1 MDTSL
6 NQSEELIK
14 QKASDSGIKLISVI
28 ILLALVSVG
37 LYNPL
42 KSIIFPDNQYINTY
56 QSSESFVNYIEN
68 MTWDLLEKNSS
79 KDEFDFYQKNQ
90 YKDVTYYLQ
99 VKDELATPVTNTNLL
114 PNQILSKSKQSS
126 SFYIHIKLDENLQA
140 ISKESSMDE
149 AWEDNIV
156 ITFERLLASREDIKG
171 KEIELLLMIP
181 KDVYLKNGALEDNI
195 KNFYLERYM
204 ILILAIG
211 SIIMFLILVW
221 AGFTNT
227 LRQQNNS
234 FIKAMNKIPIEVK
247 CLIYILFGV
256 CFALTMELLFN
267 DNLSRYYSP
276 KLKFETIIS
285 DANIFFYLIGIP
297 ATIFL
302 YTALYILV
310 SDIKNVFNS
319 GIYESCIKKSLIGKF
334 FLKLFKKLNSTF
346 SKLMSFDISNTK
358 NRKLMLVLGI
368 NLIIAWI
375 IVFFTSFVFLY
386 IVFGMGGSY
395 SLFGSVILG
404 MCIAIIYSLFIF
416 SYLKDRMCE
425 LEQLYMVTDE
435 ISLGNFNQHM
445 ELNLGI
451 FNPILEKLNSI
462 SEGFKIAVDE
472 EIKSQNLKTELISN
486 VSHDL
491 KTPLTSIISYIDL
504 LKKENDMSETQKEYI
519 EILEQKSQRL
529 TLLIE
534 DLFEASKAASGNI
547 SFNKSSLDLVSLLR
561 QTIAENENEI
571 SASGLLF
578 KIQLPDSEQK
588 IICNLDGK
596 RTYRI
601 FDNLISNILKYS
613 LPSSRVY
620 IDVSLNMNKVLI
632 VFKNISA
639 YEMNFN
645 PNDIAERFVRGDK
658 SRNTDGSGLG
668 LSIAKSFTELQGGE
682 FNIYIDGDLFKVAIS
697 FEVISEYEQEG

>member
-1 MDTSL
+1 M

-368 NLIIAWI
+368 NLIIVWI

>member
-99 VKDELATPVTNTNLL
+99 VKDELATPFTNTNLL

-234 FIKAMNKIPIEVK
+234 FIKAMNKIPMEVK

-256 CFALTMELLFN
+256 GFALTMELLFN

-368 NLIIAWI
+368 NLIIVWI

-620 IDVSLNMNKVLI
+620 IDMSLDMNKVLI
-632 VFKNISA
+632 VLKNISA

-697 FEVISEYEQEG
+697 FEVINEYEQEG

>member
-234 FIKAMNKIPIEVK
+234 FIKAMNKIPMEVK

-256 CFALTMELLFN
+256 GFALTMELLFN

-302 YTALYILV
+302 YTALYVLV

-346 SKLMSFDISNTK
+346 SKLISFDISNTK

-368 NLIIAWI
+368 NLIIVWI

>member
-1 MDTSL
+1 M

-28 ILLALVSVG
+28 ILLALISVG

-140 ISKESSMDE
+140 ISKDSSMDE
-149 AWEDNIV
+149 TWEDNIV

-171 KEIELLLMIP
+171 KELELLLMIP

-211 SIIMFLILVW
+211 SIIMFIILVW
-221 AGFTNT
+221 AGFKNT

-234 FIKAMNKIPIEVK
+234 FIKAMNKIPMEVK

-256 CFALTMELLFN
+256 GFALTMELLFN

-302 YTALYILV
+302 YTALYVLV

-319 GIYESCIKKSLIGKF
+319 GIYESCIKKSLIGRF
-334 FLKLFKKLNSTF
+334 FLKLFKKLNSIF

-368 NLIIAWI
+368 NLIIVWI

-620 IDVSLNMNKVLI
+620 IDVSLNMNKALI
-632 VFKNISA
+632 VFKNISV

-668 LSIAKSFTELQGGE
+668 LSIAKSFTELQGGD

>member
-99 VKDELATPVTNTNLL
+99 VKDELATPFTNTNLL

-346 SKLMSFDISNTK
+346 SKLISFDISNTK

-368 NLIIAWI
+368 NLIIVWI

-620 IDVSLNMNKVLI
+620 IDMSLDMNKVLI
-632 VFKNISA
+632 VLKNISA

-697 FEVISEYEQEG
+697 FEVINEYEQEG

>member
-234 FIKAMNKIPIEVK
+234 FIKAMNKIPMEVK

-256 CFALTMELLFN
+256 GFALTMELLFN

-297 ATIFL
+297 VTIFL
-302 YTALYILV
+302 YTALYVLV

-368 NLIIAWI
+368 NLIIVWI

-697 FEVISEYEQEG
+697 FEVINEYEQEG

>member
-42 KSIIFPDNQYINTY
+42 KSIIFPDNQYINNY

-140 ISKESSMDE
+140 ISKDSSMDE

-247 CLIYILFGV
+247 ILIYILFGV

-346 SKLMSFDISNTK
+346 SKLISFDISNTK

-368 NLIIAWI
+368 NLIIVWI

-620 IDVSLNMNKVLI
+620 IDVSFNMNKVLI

-697 FEVISEYEQEG
+697 FEVINEYEQEG

>member
-99 VKDELATPVTNTNLL
+99 VKDELATPFTNTNLL

-234 FIKAMNKIPIEVK
+234 FIKAMNKIPMEVK

-256 CFALTMELLFN
+256 GFALTMELLFN

-302 YTALYILV
+302 YTALYVLI

-368 NLIIAWI
+368 NLIIVWI

>member
-99 VKDELATPVTNTNLL
+99 VKDELATPFTNTNLL

-140 ISKESSMDE
+140 ISKDSSMDE
-149 AWEDNIV
+149 TWEDNIV
-156 ITFERLLASREDIKG
+156 TTFERLLASREDIKG
-171 KEIELLLMIP
+171 KELELLLMIP

-195 KNFYLERYM
+195 KNFCLERYM

-297 ATIFL
+297 VTIFL
-302 YTALYILV
+302 YTALYVLV
-310 SDIKNVFNS
+310 SDIKNVFNF

-334 FLKLFKKLNSTF
+334 FLKLFKKLNSAF
-346 SKLMSFDISNTK
+346 SKLISFDIPNTK

-368 NLIIAWI
+368 NLIIVWI

-620 IDVSLNMNKVLI
+620 IDMSLDMNKVLI
-632 VFKNISA
+632 VLKNISA

-697 FEVISEYEQEG
+697 FEVINEYEQEG

>member
-1 MDTSL
+1 M

-37 LYNPL
+37 LYSPL

-140 ISKESSMDE
+140 ISKDSSMDE
-149 AWEDNIV
+149 TWEDNIV
-156 ITFERLLASREDIKG
+156 TTFERLLASREDIKG
-171 KEIELLLMIP
+171 KELELLLMIP

-234 FIKAMNKIPIEVK
+234 FIKTMNKIPMEVK

-256 CFALTMELLFN
+256 GFALTMELLFN

-302 YTALYILV
+302 YTALYIFV

-368 NLIIAWI
+368 NLIIVWI

-425 LEQLYMVTDE
+425 LEQLYIVTDE

>member
-1 MDTSL
+1 M

-99 VKDELATPVTNTNLL
+99 VKDELATPFTNTNLL

-346 SKLMSFDISNTK
+346 SKLISFDISNTK

-697 FEVISEYEQEG
+697 FEVINEYEQEG

>member
-140 ISKESSMDE
+140 ISKDSSMDE
-149 AWEDNIV
+149 TWEDNIV
-156 ITFERLLASREDIKG
+156 TTFERLLASREDIKG
-171 KEIELLLMIP
+171 KELELLLMIP

-256 CFALTMELLFN
+256 GFALTMELLFN

-368 NLIIAWI
+368 NLIIVWI

-620 IDVSLNMNKVLI
+620 IDMSLDMNKVLI
-632 VFKNISA
+632 VLKNISA

-697 FEVISEYEQEG
+697 FEVINEYEQEG

>member
-1 MDTSL
+1 M

-28 ILLALVSVG
+28 ILLALISVG

-68 MTWDLLEKNSS
+68 MTWDLLEKNFS

-99 VKDELATPVTNTNLL
+99 VKDELATPFTNTNLL

-368 NLIIAWI
+368 NLIIVWI
-375 IVFFTSFVFLY
+375 IVFFTSFIFLY

>member
-28 ILLALVSVG
+28 ILLALISVG

-140 ISKESSMDE
+140 ISKDSSMDE
-149 AWEDNIV
+149 TWEDNIV
-156 ITFERLLASREDIKG
+156 TTFERLLASREDIKG
-171 KEIELLLMIP
+171 KELELLLMIP

-195 KNFYLERYM
+195 RNFYLERYM

-234 FIKAMNKIPIEVK
+234 FIKAMNKIPMEVK

-256 CFALTMELLFN
+256 GFALTMELLFN

-297 ATIFL
+297 VTIFL
-302 YTALYILV
+302 YTALYVLV
-310 SDIKNVFNS
+310 SDIKNVFNF

-368 NLIIAWI
+368 NLIIVWI

-425 LEQLYMVTDE
+425 LEQLYIVTDE

-620 IDVSLNMNKVLI
+620 IDMSLDMNKVLI
-632 VFKNISA
+632 VLKNISA

>member
-1 MDTSL
+1 M

-28 ILLALVSVG
+28 ILLALISVG

-140 ISKESSMDE
+140 ISKDSSMDE
-149 AWEDNIV
+149 TWEDNIV

-171 KEIELLLMIP
+171 KELELLLMIP

-234 FIKAMNKIPIEVK
+234 FIKAMNKIPMEVK

-256 CFALTMELLFN
+256 GFALTMELLFN

-302 YTALYILV
+302 YTALYVLV
-310 SDIKNVFNS
+310 SDIKNVFNF
-319 GIYESCIKKSLIGKF
+319 GIYESCIKKSLIGRF
-334 FLKLFKKLNSTF
+334 FLKLFKKLNSIF

-368 NLIIAWI
+368 NLIIVWI

-668 LSIAKSFTELQGGE
+668 LSIAKSFTELQGGD

>member
-1 MDTSL
+1 M

-37 LYNPL
+37 LYSPL

-140 ISKESSMDE
+140 ISKGSSMDE
-149 AWEDNIV
+149 TWEDNIV
-156 ITFERLLASREDIKG
+156 TTFERLLASREDIKG
-171 KEIELLLMIP
+171 KELELLLMIP

-211 SIIMFLILVW
+211 SIIMFIILVW

-368 NLIIAWI
+368 NLIIVWI

-425 LEQLYMVTDE
+425 LEQLYIVTDE

>member
-140 ISKESSMDE
+140 ISKDSSMDE
-149 AWEDNIV
+149 TWEDNIV

-171 KEIELLLMIP
+171 KELELLLMIP

-211 SIIMFLILVW
+211 SIIMFIILVW
-221 AGFTNT
+221 AGFKNT

-234 FIKAMNKIPIEVK
+234 FIKAMNKIPMEVK

-256 CFALTMELLFN
+256 GFALTMELLFN

-302 YTALYILV
+302 YTALYVLV
-310 SDIKNVFNS
+310 SDIKNVFNF

-368 NLIIAWI
+368 NLIIVWI

>member
-28 ILLALVSVG
+28 ILLALISVG

-99 VKDELATPVTNTNLL
+99 VKDELATLVTNTNLL

-140 ISKESSMDE
+140 ISKDSSMDE
-149 AWEDNIV
+149 TWEDNIV
-156 ITFERLLASREDIKG
+156 TTFERLLASREDIKG
-171 KEIELLLMIP
+171 KELELLLMIP
-181 KDVYLKNGALEDNI
+181 KNVYLKNGALEDNI

-234 FIKAMNKIPIEVK
+234 FIKAMNKIPMEVK

-256 CFALTMELLFN
+256 GFALTMELLFN

-297 ATIFL
+297 VTIFL
-302 YTALYILV
+302 YTALYVLV

-368 NLIIAWI
+368 NLIIVWI

-395 SLFGSVILG
+395 SLFGSVVLG

-620 IDVSLNMNKVLI
+620 IDVSLNMNKALI

-668 LSIAKSFTELQGGE
+668 LSIAKSFTELQGGD
-682 FNIYIDGDLFKVAIS
+682 FNIYIDGDLFKVVIS
-697 FEVISEYEQEG
+697 FEVISEYKQ

>member
-37 LYNPL
+37 LCNPL

-256 CFALTMELLFN
+256 GFALTMELLFN

-368 NLIIAWI
+368 NLIIVWI

-697 FEVISEYEQEG
+697 FEVINEYEQEG

>member
-1 MDTSL
+1 M

-28 ILLALVSVG
+28 ILLALISVG

-140 ISKESSMDE
+140 ISKDSSMDE
-149 AWEDNIV
+149 TWEDNIV
-156 ITFERLLASREDIKG
+156 TTFERLLASREDIKG
-171 KEIELLLMIP
+171 KELELLLMIP

-234 FIKAMNKIPIEVK
+234 FIKAMNKIPMEVK

-256 CFALTMELLFN
+256 GFALTMELLFN

-302 YTALYILV
+302 YTALYVLV

-620 IDVSLNMNKVLI
+620 IDMSLDMNKVLI
-632 VFKNISA
+632 VLKNISA

-697 FEVISEYEQEG
+697 FEVINEYEQEG

>member
-1 MDTSL
+1 M

-297 ATIFL
+297 VTIFL
-302 YTALYILV
+302 YTALYVLV

-368 NLIIAWI
+368 NLIIVWI

>member
-99 VKDELATPVTNTNLL
+99 VKDELATPFTNTNLL

-346 SKLMSFDISNTK
+346 SKLISFDISNTK

-368 NLIIAWI
+368 NLIIVWI

-425 LEQLYMVTDE
+425 LEQLYIVTDE

-697 FEVISEYEQEG
+697 FEVINEYEQEG

>member
-1 MDTSL
+1 M

-140 ISKESSMDE
+140 ISKDSSMDE
-149 AWEDNIV
+149 TWEDNIV

-171 KEIELLLMIP
+171 KELELLLMIP

-234 FIKAMNKIPIEVK
+234 FIKAMNKIPMEVK

-302 YTALYILV
+302 YTALYVLV

-368 NLIIAWI
+368 NLIIVWI

-697 FEVISEYEQEG
+697 FEVINEYEQEG

>member
-1 MDTSL
+1 MDTNL

-28 ILLALVSVG
+28 ILLALISVA

-68 MTWDLLEKNSS
+68 MTWDLLERNSS

-90 YKDVTYYLQ
+90 YKDITYYLQ

-140 ISKESSMDE
+140 ISKDSSMDE

-156 ITFERLLASREDIKG
+156 ITFERLIASREDIKG
-171 KEIELLLMIP
+171 KELELLLMIP

-256 CFALTMELLFN
+256 GFALTIELLFN
-267 DNLSRYYSP
+267 DNLSRFYSP

-302 YTALYILV
+302 YTALYVLV

-334 FLKLFKKLNSTF
+334 LLKLFKKLNSTF

-368 NLIIAWI
+368 NLIIVWI
-375 IVFFTSFVFLY
+375 IVFFTSFVFLN

-620 IDVSLNMNKVLI
+620 IDMSLNMNKALI

-668 LSIAKSFTELQGGE
+668 LSIAKSFTELQGGD

>member
-28 ILLALVSVG
+28 ILLALISVG

-140 ISKESSMDE
+140 ISKDSSMDE
-149 AWEDNIV
+149 TWEDNIV
-156 ITFERLLASREDIKG
+156 TTFERLLASREDIKG
-171 KEIELLLMIP
+171 KELELLLMIP

-211 SIIMFLILVW
+211 SIIIFLILVW
-221 AGFTNT
+221 SGFTNT

-234 FIKAMNKIPIEVK
+234 FIKAMNKIPMEVK

-256 CFALTMELLFN
+256 GFALTMELLFN

-297 ATIFL
+297 VTIFL
-302 YTALYILV
+302 YTALYVLV
-310 SDIKNVFNS
+310 SDIKNVFNF
-319 GIYESCIKKSLIGKF
+319 GIYESCIKKSLIGRF

-368 NLIIAWI
+368 NLIIVWI
-375 IVFFTSFVFLY
+375 IVFFTSFIFLY

-425 LEQLYMVTDE
+425 LEQLYIVTDE

>member
-368 NLIIAWI
+368 NLIIVWI

-425 LEQLYMVTDE
+425 LEQLYIVTDE

-620 IDVSLNMNKVLI
+620 IDMSLDMNKVLI
-632 VFKNISA
+632 VLKNISA

>member
-28 ILLALVSVG
+28 ILLALISVG

-140 ISKESSMDE
+140 ISKDSSMDE
-149 AWEDNIV
+149 TWEDNIV

-171 KEIELLLMIP
+171 KELELLLMIP

-211 SIIMFLILVW
+211 SIIMFIILVW
-221 AGFTNT
+221 AGFKNT

-234 FIKAMNKIPIEVK
+234 FIKAMNKIPMEVK

-256 CFALTMELLFN
+256 GFALTMELLFN

-302 YTALYILV
+302 YTALYVLV

-319 GIYESCIKKSLIGKF
+319 GIYESCIKKSLIGRF
-334 FLKLFKKLNSTF
+334 FLKLFKKLNSIF

-368 NLIIAWI
+368 NLIIVWI

-620 IDVSLNMNKVLI
+620 IDVSLNMNKALI
-632 VFKNISA
+632 VFKNISV

-668 LSIAKSFTELQGGE
+668 LSIAKSFTELQGGD

>member
-140 ISKESSMDE
+140 ISKGSSMDE
-149 AWEDNIV
+149 TWEDNIV
-156 ITFERLLASREDIKG
+156 TTFERLLASREDIKG
-171 KEIELLLMIP
+171 KELELLLMIP

-302 YTALYILV
+302 YTALYVLV

-368 NLIIAWI
+368 NLIIVWI

>member
-171 KEIELLLMIP
+171 KELELLLMIP
-181 KDVYLKNGALEDNI
+181 KDVYLKSGALEDNI

-234 FIKAMNKIPIEVK
+234 FIKAMNKIPMEVK

-297 ATIFL
+297 VTIFL
-302 YTALYILV
+302 YTALYVLV

-368 NLIIAWI
+368 NLIIVWI

>member
-234 FIKAMNKIPIEVK
+234 FIKAMNKIPMEVK

-297 ATIFL
+297 VTIFL
-302 YTALYILV
+302 YTALYVLV

-368 NLIIAWI
+368 NLIIVWI

-620 IDVSLNMNKVLI
+620 IDVSLNMNKALI

-668 LSIAKSFTELQGGE
+668 LSIAKNFTELQGGE